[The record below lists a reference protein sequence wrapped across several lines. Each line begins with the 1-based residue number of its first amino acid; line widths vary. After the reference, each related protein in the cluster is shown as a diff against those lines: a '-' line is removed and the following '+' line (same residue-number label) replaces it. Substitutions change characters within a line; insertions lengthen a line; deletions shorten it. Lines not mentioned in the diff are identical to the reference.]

1 MRLEAAVDLSGGRML
16 YPPRTACWPCCASSA
31 ESLVAPARMNDLPRL
46 TLLEELDARQDELLA
61 ELDRLNLR
69 LEQVIGQCLSERDP
83 PAKEPLAKAA

>member
-1 MRLEAAVDLSGGRML
+1 
-16 YPPRTACWPCCASSA
+16 
-31 ESLVAPARMNDLPRL
+31 MNDLPHL